1 MCEFRESL
9 KLYNKKN
16 SSAELLKKM
25 HSRALWVPSQES
37 PACINM
43 TMPRHTSNIHRGLG
57 AYLELETDTG
67 LWVPISFA
75 SRFLNSA
82 ELI

>member
-9 KLYNKKN
+9 KLYNKKK

-43 TMPRHTSNIHRGLG
+43 TMPRHTSGLG
-57 AYLELETDTG
+57 AYLELETDTD